1 MMKLIDL
8 KNIDFPTK
16 KDEEFRKIDLSSLY
30 EYSFKDKKE
39 YIINL
44 DLLKKEKELS
54 TNNELYK
61 INQNLDSKSY
71 ELCISKNTKEPIII
85 VHVLKDDDIINTN
98 TLNIKVE
105 ENVKASVIEVF
116 LSNCKNNFYSV
127 NRVFEVKK
135 NANLNYFK
143 YQDIKQSNSLI
154 INTIIDLKDK
164 ASIEHNNFELGD
176 GFNLSIY
183 ETSLDN
189 IESKLNI
196 NGLVRLYKKA
206 HSSSIFNILHNNKS
220 SFSSINY
227 KHSLHD
233 NSKAVFEAKS
243 IVNENG
249 NFSKVL
255 QKSNTILLSDD
266 ATIFA
271 KPHLEISIDELEA
284 SHGATVGSLNKEQ
297 LLYLC
302 SRGIE
307 ETKAYGMLLKAFENE
322 IYDNIK
328 DERIKEFIKN
338 FKRSNYV

>member
-8 KNIDFPTK
+8 KNINFPTK

-71 ELCISKNTKEPIII
+71 ELSIRKDTKEPIII

-105 ENVKASVIEVF
+105 KNIRASVIEVF
-116 LSNCKNNFYSV
+116 ISNCTNNFYSV
-127 NRVFEVKK
+127 NRTFVVEE
-135 NANLNYFK
+135 NAELNYFK

-154 INTIIDLKDK
+154 INAIIDLKKK
-164 ASIEHNNFELGD
+164 AKLQHTSFELGD

-206 HSSSIFNILHNNKS
+206 HSSSIFNTLHNNKS

-255 QKSNTILLSDD
+255 QNSNTILLSDD

-307 ETKAYGMLLKAFENE
+307 KDKAYEMLLKAFENE

-328 DERIKEFIKN
+328 DENIKEFINN